1 MRNFTGLC
9 RNVFVL
15 RSFTK
20 KEKNGQQV
28 PPKMCAYAFGQAKD
42 DHEQREL
49 FLFVKF
55 VTR

>member
-15 RSFTK
+15 RSFENTK
-20 KEKNGQQV
+20 KNNQLVAEKI
-28 PPKMCAYAFGQAKD
+28 CAYAFGQAKD

-55 VTR
+55 VTK